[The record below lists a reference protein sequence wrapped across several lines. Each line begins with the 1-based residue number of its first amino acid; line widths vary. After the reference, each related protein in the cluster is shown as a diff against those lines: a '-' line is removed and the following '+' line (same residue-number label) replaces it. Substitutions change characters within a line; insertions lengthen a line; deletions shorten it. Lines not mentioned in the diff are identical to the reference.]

1 MKSHFFRKIMQPSYK
16 RELIKIALPIMLSNL
31 IAQFQMLIDR
41 IFLGRLDVIY
51 MSAVGNATTPM
62 WTTMSMVFTI
72 ATGATILISQAIGAG
87 NKEKALEYTAST
99 FKFNNVAAILLFL
112 FWSFCSPIVYKAMG
126 VADSVIQASVDY
138 TVLYAPIF
146 LITGLG
152 SSINVLLATSGFT
165 KPLVISGIIRSGL
178 NIFLDWAL
186 IFGNCGF
193 PEMGVKGAALAT
205 TIAEY
210 VGGFVLIS
218 IVVRKKD
225 LLTKPSMKQIVKAK
239 ARPFLQGLKLGIP
252 SAAEDFA
259 WNFGNIM
266 LIRILNAISATA
278 AGVYTIVFGIEVI
291 PVCVFGALGQAT
303 LTLAGRETGKGD
315 LQQMKKIVVTSFLWS
330 MGIAT
335 LCLVLFMS
343 LPKQMMSL
351 FTQDQS
357 IIASAVIYL
366 AIVSF
371 NLYPKSGNIIVGSGI
386 RGYGNTVW
394 MLGTQ
399 LFGTCFISTI
409 AAILVFGLKTGITGV
424 FIAVCADEVVRC
436 IINALKLRR
445 ITKGKEKTKKLME
458 AK

>member
-1 MKSHFFRKIMQPSYK
+1 MQTSYK

-72 ATGATILISQAIGAG
+72 ATGATILISQAIGSG

-152 SSINVLLATSGFT
+152 SSINVLLATSGYT
-165 KPLVISGIIRSGL
+165 QPLVISGIIRSSL
-178 NIFLDWAL
+178 NVFLDWAL

-193 PEMGVKGAALAT
+193 PEMGVRGAALAT

-210 VGGFVLIS
+210 IGGFVLLF
-218 IVVRKKD
+218 IVIRKKG
-225 LLTKPSMKQIVKAK
+225 LLTKPSMKQIISAK
-239 ARPFLQGLKLGIP
+239 ALPFLQGLKLGIP

-259 WNFGNIM
+259 WNFGNII

-315 LQQMKKIVVTSFLWS
+315 LQQMKKIVLTSFFWS

-335 LCLVLFMS
+335 FCLVLFMS

-351 FTQDQS
+351 FTQDKA
-357 IIASAVIYL
+357 IIASAAIYL

-386 RGYGNTVW
+386 RGYGNTMW

-409 AAILVFGLKTGITGV
+409 AAILVFGFKTGITGV

-436 IINALKLRR
+436 IINALKLGR
-445 ITKGKEKTKKLME
+445 ITKGKEKNKKLKE
-458 AK
+458 SSDLPSLE

>member
-1 MKSHFFRKIMQPSYK
+1 MISNYK
-16 RELIKIALPIMLSNL
+16 KDLIKIALPIMLSNL

-72 ATGATILISQAIGAG
+72 ATGSTILISQAIGAG
-87 NKEKALEYTAST
+87 NKEKVIEYSAST
-99 FKFNNVAAILLFL
+99 FKFNNVAAIILFI
-112 FWSFCSPIVYKAMG
+112 FWTFCSPIVYKAMG
-126 VADSVIQASVDY
+126 VADSVIQASIDY

-152 SSINVLLATSGFT
+152 SSINVLLQTSGYT
-165 KPLVISGIIRSGL
+165 RPLVISGIIRAGL

-210 VGGFVLIS
+210 IGGFVLIFAV
-218 IVVRKKD
+218 IKKQD
-225 LLTKPSMKQIVKAK
+225 LISKPTMKQIIQAK
-239 ARPFLQGLKLGIP
+239 PLPFLQGLKLGIP

-266 LIRILNAISATA
+266 LIRILNTISATA

-315 LQQMKKIVVTSFLWS
+315 LKQMKKIVVTSFFWS

-335 LCLVLFMS
+335 FCLGIFMLF
-343 LPKQMMSL
+343 PKQIMSL
-351 FTQDQS
+351 FTQDKT
-357 IIASAVIYL
+357 IVAAAVTYL
-366 AIVSF
+366 AIVSI
-371 NLYPKSGNIIVGSGI
+371 NLFPKSGNIIVGSGI
-386 RGYGNTVW
+386 RGYGNTKW

-399 LFGTCFISTI
+399 LFGTCFITGI
-409 AAILVFGLKTGITGV
+409 AALFVFGFKTGITGV
-424 FIAVCADEVVRC
+424 FLAVLSDEFVRC
-436 IINALKLRR
+436 IINALKLKK
-445 ITKGKEKTKKLME
+445 ITQGKDKIN
-458 AK
+458 